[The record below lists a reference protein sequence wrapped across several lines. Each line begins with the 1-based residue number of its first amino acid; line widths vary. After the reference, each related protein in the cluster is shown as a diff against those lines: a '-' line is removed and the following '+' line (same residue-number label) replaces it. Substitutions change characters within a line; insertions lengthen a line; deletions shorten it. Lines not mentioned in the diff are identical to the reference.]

1 MSKFSQYTEEQLVG
15 LIREGDAAA
24 FTAMYDKYKE
34 RLAVRLLQLVRNE
47 AYAEELLQDV
57 FMKIWEGRAQIN
69 PDLSFKAYLYR
80 ITTNVAFNFMKRA
93 SKERGILA
101 QIIQSSTE
109 LYNHIEAD
117 LLRKEN
123 QRLIDRVLTGLSAQC
138 RQVFVAVKLDGLSH
152 NEAAERF
159 GISTHTVNNHL
170 QKGTRYLKG
179 YLKSSGE
186 LPLLLV
192 LYLFS

>member
-1 MSKFSQYTEEQLVG
+1 MEGHARYTEEQLVD

-24 FTAMYDKYKE
+24 FTAMYDQYKD
-34 RLAVRLLQLVRNE
+34 RLALRLLQLVRNE
-47 AYAEELLQDV
+47 SYAEELLQDV
-57 FMKIWEGRAQIN
+57 FLKVWEGRAQLN
-69 PDLSFKAYLYR
+69 SDLSFKAYLYR
-80 ITTNVAFNFMKRA
+80 IATNMAFNFMKRA
-93 SKERGILA
+93 SKEQVILT

-109 LYNHIEAD
+109 LYNHVEAD

-123 QRLIDRVLTGLSAQC
+123 QSLVDRILAGLPNQC

-152 NEAAERF
+152 KEASERF

-170 QKGTRYLKG
+170 QKGTRYLKS
-179 YLKSSGE
+179 YLTSPGG